1 MVNFMLNNL
10 LTDSKT
16 RQFKSCL
23 VGAMVNRI
31 GLKAN
36 EFEDY
41 GNSEMFGLSSTNR
54 AVRISNS
61 NPLNIDFIE
70 INNKYVSGHRKHSA
84 KVLINSSG
92 EKLIATAYGQD
103 FIITPPLEAASFK
116 ELADFIYSET
126 IKRNPAEVSVAEIL
140 KEIGKPEMQAILGQA
155 LLSLLNSSEEINK
168 ESLHAHLSSI
178 DSSDNQAPQAIAE
191 AIMSR

>member
-1 MVNFMLNNL
+1 MLNYL

-16 RQFKSCL
+16 RQFQACL
-23 VGAMVNRI
+23 VYAMVNRI
-31 GLKAN
+31 GLKDN
-36 EFEDY
+36 KFEDY
-41 GNSEMFGLSSTNR
+41 ANSEMFGLSSTNR
-54 AVRISNS
+54 AVSISNS

-84 KVLINSSG
+84 KVSINSSG
-92 EKLIATAYGQD
+92 EKLIAMAYGQD
-103 FIITPPLEAASFK
+103 FIIAPPLEVASFK

-126 IKRNPAEVSVAEIL
+126 IKINPAEVSVADIQ
-140 KEIGKPEMQAILGQA
+140 KEIGKSEMEAILGQA

-168 ESLHAHLSSI
+168 ESLRAHLSSI
-178 DSSDNQAPQAIAE
+178 DSSDSQAPQAIAE

>member
-1 MVNFMLNNL
+1 MLNYL

-23 VGAMVNRI
+23 VDAMVNSI
-31 GLKAN
+31 GLKSNA
-36 EFEDY
+36 FEDY
-41 GNSEMFGLSSTNR
+41 SSPEMFGLSSTNR
-54 AVRISNS
+54 AVSVSNS
-61 NPLNIDFIE
+61 NPLSIDFIE

-84 KVLINSSG
+84 NVSINSSR
-92 EKLIATAYGQD
+92 ENLIATAYGQD
-103 FIITPPLEAASFK
+103 FIITAPLEATSFK

-126 IKRNPAEVSVAEIL
+126 IKRNPAEVSVADIQ
-140 KEIGKPEMQAILGQA
+140 KEIGKSEMEAILGQA

-168 ESLHAHLSSI
+168 ESLCDHLSSI